1 MPNRTK
7 GVGYDGTPPIREKID
22 NIDKIKELANN
33 IQIKKGPNMSIDDYD
48 YRWCTDR
55 INYMKNRTYKLTK
68 DDMIFANEL
77 WKIYG

>member
-33 IQIKKGPNMSIDDYD
+33 IQIKKGPSMSIDDYD
-48 YRWCTDR
+48 YRWVDDKIKYLESNT
-55 INYMKNRTYKLTK
+55 ITFTK
-68 DDMIFANEL
+68 ENMEQANEL
-77 WKIYG
+77 WRIYK